1 MALLWLAAALATGI
15 WTHGPGV
22 VVSLGTCIYL
32 SRATLEKLMAQEG
45 WEASRAASRLPLP
58 SGARCKAA
66 LEKPANNGLGSGSGG
81 ADSKL
86 GFGGGRGHAGGVWGR
101 RGR

>member
-86 GFGGGRGHAGGVWGR
+86 GFGGGARACGRGLGKER
-101 RGR
+101 